1 MLNVTTRPNINTKIR
16 KHFSKN
22 STLKSAVVFLSGKKP
37 KQPRLCTMRF
47 SLSAEE
53 GLHALTTILPNG
65 QSIQLEEVWSW
76 SSLFVRRSSSCSSG
90 ESDNL
95 IFTGSGSSVQVP
107 IRKNGRWLTPQKQ
120 VKTKFSGK
128 DYAAG
133 LWSVIKLPE
142 LQVPSKTA
150 SDLKPAYW
158 IWKLHRKTMKPI
170 ANFVITD

>member
-1 MLNVTTRPNINTKIR
+1 MLLCFFLEKNPNSPDCVQWDFLRQLR
-16 KHFSKN
+16 KDYMLWLLFCLMS
-22 STLKSAVVFLSGKKP
+22 SQYS
-37 KQPRLCTMRF
+37 QRR
-47 SLSAEE
+47 
-53 GLHALTTILPNG
+53 
-65 QSIQLEEVWSW
+65 WSW

-90 ESDNL
+90 KSDNL

-107 IRKNGRWLTPQKQ
+107 IRKNGRQLTSQKEL
-120 VKTKFSGK
+120 KTKFSGK

-158 IWKLHRKTMKPI
+158 IRKLHRKTMKPI